1 MVGLDD
7 CEEVS
12 GLGAEEEDHESG
24 AGAVGGIHFQ
34 PHRLSVIADAGH
46 ELHIALAGDVEAA
59 SGAIYGRSFTLAAK
73 RPFDRVQDVLHS
85 QELYDFG
92 FPDEQCHY

>member
-1 MVGLDD
+1 MDD
-7 CEEVS
+7 GEKVS

-24 AGAVGGIHFQ
+24 AGAVGGIHLQ
-34 PHRLSVIADAGH
+34 THRLAVIADAGH

-59 SGAIYGRSFTLAAK
+59 SGTIYRSPFTLAAK
-73 RPFDRVQDVLHS
+73 RPFDRVQGVLHG